1 MDKCT
6 RCDGMI
12 DNGQM
17 YPTCIS
23 CGYENYE
30 AYNPNQSIRRGSA
43 LRADMQIVEYLGKND
58 AFTGKKINVW
68 VRKNLMPQ
76 CYCGIFMVVMK
87 YHWRKRKNTE
97 ETERPYRCNKG
108 HRINLVETESQGLK
122 GWRTISGEDRAKYGS
137 N

>member
-30 AYNPNQSIRRGSA
+30 AYNPNQSIRRSSA

-68 VRKNLMPQ
+68 IRKSLMPE
-76 CYCGIFMVVMK
+76 CYCGIFSTLMK
-87 YHWRKRKNTE
+87 HSRRKSKDGTE
-97 ETERPYRCNKG
+97 IIRPYQCHKG
-108 HRINLVETESQGLK
+108 HRVDLIETKQQGLT
-122 GWRTISGEDRAKYGS
+122 GWRTSTSKERAR
-137 N
+137 